1 MRWATR
7 EHIHFDRAIS
17 AWLIKRFVD
26 PDAEFLFLGHSGGAE
41 LDSDVIQFGLPGIEL
56 SSHDQSGSTFEKIL
70 RKYSLSDPHLK
81 TVGDIVASGLSYLF
95 NRNEP
100 DSHNFP
106 GEVVV
111 GLLAIV
117 EGVVLSAATDEEAL
131 EKSLMLYDAVYALV
145 QGRSLSK
152 NYEEDAGI
160 AKMGAGM
167 WRTAFSVTLASD
179 IRASG
184 AKLGPNTEFAVSEG
198 LAPAL
203 QRLRDR

>member
-26 PDAEFLFLGHSGGAE
+26 PDAEFLFLGHGGGEE
-41 LDSDVIQFGLPGIEL
+41 LGSDVVQFGLPGIEL
-56 SSHDQSGSTFEKIL
+56 SSHDQAGSTFDKIL
-70 RKYSLSDPHLK
+70 RKYSLSDPHLRI
-81 TVGDIVASGLSYLF
+81 VANIVASGLSYLF
-95 NRNEP
+95 NRIEP
-100 DSHNFP
+100 DHHNFP

-117 EGVVLSAATDEEAL
+117 EGVVLSSATDEEAL
-131 EKSLMLYDAVYALV
+131 EKSLVLYDAVYALV

-152 NYEEDAGI
+152 EYEEEAGI
-160 AKMGAGM
+160 AKMGVGM

-179 IRASG
+179 VRTNG
-184 AKLGPNTEFAVSEG
+184 AKLGPNAGFTVSEG